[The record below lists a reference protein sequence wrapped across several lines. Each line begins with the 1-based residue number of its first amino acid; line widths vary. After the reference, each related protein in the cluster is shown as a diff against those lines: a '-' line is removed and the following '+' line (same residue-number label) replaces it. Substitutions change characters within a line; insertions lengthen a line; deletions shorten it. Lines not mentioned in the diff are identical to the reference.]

1 MGVARRAVLA
11 DIESMK
17 KLFQLPAREEGQTMA
32 EYGTVL
38 AIITIACLSAFVLLG
53 TSATSAYTRVA
64 SLFS

>member
-1 MGVARRAVLA
+1 MGVTRRSTRA
-11 DIESMK
+11 DNQGMK
-17 KLFQLPAREEGQTMA
+17 KLFELLTRDEGQTMA

-38 AIITIACLSAFVLLG
+38 TVIALACLTAFLMLA